1 MDITNRFL
9 EFREAVR
16 HLWNVYF
23 CEEALRDQ
31 DWDLRDAFSVAYV
44 ALFNAMVTYRLP
56 QGASTIAHLWDAD
69 ATVLDCYHVAGRS
82 SDLGLMIA
90 RDIPSSGYW
99 DHPIKRVVTSTVEL
113 RLISFFDW
121 DTLGFR
127 DFRYLRV
134 RISRSDNAALVGRD
148 ALIDFA
154 DSDIVFRPEEET
166 QQDETQQPPLAALS
180 LTSPVI

>member
-16 HLWNVYF
+16 HLWNVNF
-23 CEEALRDQ
+23 SDDATRGQ

-44 ALFNAMVTYRLP
+44 ALFRAMVMYRLP
-56 QGASTIAHLWDAD
+56 KSALPIAHLWDAD
-69 ATVLDCYHVAGRS
+69 TTVLDCYHVSSRS
-82 SDLGLMIA
+82 SELQLMIA
-90 RDIPSSGYW
+90 RDCPASGYW
-99 DHPIKRVVTSTVEL
+99 DHPITRVATSTVDL
-113 RLISFFDW
+113 RLISLFDW

-134 RISRSDNAALVGRD
+134 RISRADNTDLIGRD

-154 DSDIVFRPEEET
+154 DCYIVFRPNEET
-166 QQDETQQPPLAALS
+166 QQAA
-180 LTSPVI
+180 P